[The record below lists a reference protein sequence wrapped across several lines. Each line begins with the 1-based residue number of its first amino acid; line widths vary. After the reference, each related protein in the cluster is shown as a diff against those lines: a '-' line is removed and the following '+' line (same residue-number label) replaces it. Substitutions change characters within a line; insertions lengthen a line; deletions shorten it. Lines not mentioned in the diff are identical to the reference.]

1 MNKKEIPQ
9 KIARRKFLGGLTT
22 ACALP
27 YLGMQSIMA
36 MASDSKSNLY
46 QDPEN
51 KKEHKFD
58 KSYPKEFTYQQVFD
72 MRFREFI
79 KLAKDL
85 EEEMGKEKL
94 IEFLKKRT
102 GKSMFEYGKSQAE
115 QAKDNSLSTYVTQF
129 KDSSYENL
137 LTKEVVEETETVFE
151 LKVTEC
157 IWASTF
163 LKSNAGDIGFAAIC
177 QGDYSWPKGFNSKI
191 KMVRDKTLM
200 QGHDCCNHRYI
211 FEG

>member
-1 MNKKEIPQ
+1 MSDNNKKIE
-9 KIARRKFLGGLTT
+9 RRKFLGGLAT
-22 ACALP
+22 ACVLP
-27 YLGMQSIMA
+27 CLGMQSLFA
-36 MASDSKSNLY
+36 VTKADEHTSDMQ
-46 QDPEN
+46 QDEML
-51 KKEHKFD
+51 KHKFD
-58 KSYPKEFTYQQVFD
+58 KRYPYAMSYQDIFD
-72 MRFREFI
+72 RRFGEFI
-79 KLAKDL
+79 ELAKDL

-102 GKSMFEYGKSQAE
+102 EKNMFEYGKSQAE
-115 QAKDNSLSTYVTQF
+115 NVKDHSLKKYVAQF

-137 LTKEVVEETETVFE
+137 LTKEVVEETDTTFE

-163 LKSNAGDIGFAAIC
+163 LKQGAGDIGFAAIC
-177 QGDYSWPKGFNSKI
+177 HGDYSWPKGFNSKI

-211 FEG
+211 FEK